1 MRCKPCTFSSTV
13 QVLYFDCSSL
23 NLSTTHRIHIY
34 HPKSNMLWQKV
45 YHLHHFAGFLY
56 FWNNIP
62 GDSLGSHN
70 TSRTSRARRCHR
82 RVRRSDELEAFAGL
96 ELLDVLWV
104 LFMLF
109 REDEVLKLLGF
120 QALKQIS
127 TWTKNISQTNRNLNR
142 KHHIK
147 SPKTLLQRKKQPLH
161 RQIKKSMNYPKYN
174 IARWSG

>member
-1 MRCKPCTFSSTV
+1 MISLYSIPRWGVNHARFLQRYKCCTSTV
-13 QVLYFDCSSL
+13 AVW
-23 NLSTTHRIHIY
+23 IY
-34 HPKSNMLWQKV
+34 QQPIGSIFTIQN
-45 YHLHHFAGFLY
+45 HFAGFLY

-120 QALKQIS
+120 QAFKEIS

-142 KHHIK
+142 KDHIK
-147 SPKTLLQRKKQPLH
+147 SPKTILKRKNNPYTDRSKNQWTTSRNTL
-161 RQIKKSMNYPKYN
+161 
-174 IARWSG
+174 